1 MGNPRL
7 ERTFDEGLVA
17 MRKLRYNR
25 AFDCFSAAMELDPEM
40 PEVYYN
46 RGIAASE
53 LSRWDDAEESF
64 RMALRLHGHPAY
76 RIHLGLTLLHR
87 KQWQRAREE
96 FEKALELEPESEL
109 ARTHKNDLDFF
120 LSRDEE
126 ERGVCPPLCIL
137 WFDPRLEDFV
147 GVDPVIV
154 AKKERGT
161 LREYIRAEFDGVQ
174 TNGLDYEATVKAR
187 ADADAAGG
195 GGRAGAAGLNYA
207 EAEEVATSLCYIA
220 SGLAQDGGLAWTG
233 DPATSPQALPQPP
246 PDGGW
251 RYCPL

>member
-53 LSRWDDAEESF
+53 LYRWDDAEESF

-161 LREYIRAEFDGVQ
+161 LREYIRAEFDGDVCDHTFFLTEEWAVKQ
-174 TNGLDYEATVKAR
+174 GLEPIGVTRFLY
-187 ADADAAGG
+187 
-195 GGRAGAAGLNYA
+195 GRDMKCDCEVLA
-207 EAEEVATSLCYIA
+207 E
-220 SGLAQDGGLAWTG
+220 GDGK
-233 DPATSPQALPQPP
+233 PSVRVSILP
-246 PDGGW
+246 
-251 RYCPL
+251 PLL